1 MLQLQDARKN
11 PEKEATLDI
20 FLGGKYKS
28 SMKIF
33 FFKFGALAH
42 GMALFIEIKNGVLFH
57 QLPLKLNGLLLHFI
71 M

>member
-11 PEKEATLDI
+11 PEKEAALDI

-28 SMKIF
+28 LMKI

-42 GMALFIEIKNGVLFH
+42 GMALFIKNSH
-57 QLPLKLNGLLLHFI
+57 
-71 M
+71 